1 MTSLHYPNESS
12 EYRAARAALL
22 DEELALREQIERVAK
37 QRRALPPGGVVKEDY
52 VFEER
57 EDGKDRQTKLSELF
71 SPKKDTL
78 LLYSFMYA
86 PDMAAACPMCTGF
99 LDGLHGQI
107 VHLDQRIDVAVV
119 AKHSLDKIH
128 ELAASRG
135 WDRFRL
141 LSSANNTYNAD
152 YFGETSAGQTTM
164 ANVFVR
170 NKGEIRHFWGTEM
183 SFAHAIEH
191 APSRPGMGD
200 VEHTRYDTRRTRCT
214 VLSIAVLYARITV
227 KTDLFNP
234 VSGRVFE
241 RINQHREKTD
251 GTSRWQSSIDHRR
264 G

>member
-1 MTSLHYPNESS
+1 MTSLHYPNESP
-12 EYRAARAALL
+12 EYRAARDALL

-57 EDGKDRQTKLSELF
+57 VEGKDRSTKLSGLF

-78 LLYSFMYA
+78 LLYSFMYS

-107 VHLDQRIDVAVV
+107 DHLDQRINVAIV

-128 ELAASRG
+128 EFAASRG
-135 WDRFRL
+135 WNRFRL

-152 YFGETSAGQTTM
+152 YFGETDAGQTTM

-170 NKGEIRHFWGTEM
+170 NDGEVRHFWGTEM
-183 SFAHAIEH
+183 SFAHAIAGGNMRHLDQAWAMWNVLDMTPGGRGEQFY
-191 APSRPGMGD
+191 PSLSYGD
-200 VEHTRYDTRRTRCT
+200 D
-214 VLSIAVLYARITV
+214 
-227 KTDLFNP
+227 
-234 VSGRVFE
+234 
-241 RINQHREKTD
+241 
-251 GTSRWQSSIDHRR
+251 
-264 G
+264 